1 MPLLSVR
8 PGFEFCLTH
17 ITVQFPPLEDG
28 EHNSGLVE
36 SLEGMKQLMEAKA
49 LLEPSR
55 TMKWMGL
62 LPSEDF
68 WAPDFE
74 KTQPFNR
81 HPELSS
87 CDRPDS
93 AICEIN
99 DKDGHKARGGHLG
112 HTRIIQK
119 VTEEGQEQRGWAWSW
134 RWRGL
139 QLLFRDMGGCEF

>member
-1 MPLLSVR
+1 MHPFYGSGVPLLSVT
-8 PGFEFCLTH
+8 PGFEFCLTY

-28 EHNSGLVE
+28 YHNTGLVE
-36 SLEGMKQLMEAKA
+36 SLEGRKQLKEAKD

-55 TMKWMGL
+55 TVTWMGL

-87 CDRPDS
+87 WD
-93 AICEIN
+93 
-99 DKDGHKARGGHLG
+99 
-112 HTRIIQK
+112 
-119 VTEEGQEQRGWAWSW
+119 
-134 RWRGL
+134 
-139 QLLFRDMGGCEF
+139 